1 MTEEVSSNPIMTK
14 DSESNNRLKRAK
26 SISYRRT
33 LGLFKKTARKFLT
46 KKGRDDFK
54 KKAFSK
60 VRKNFQN

>member
-1 MTEEVSSNPIMTK
+1 MNEENSSDLTK
-14 DSESNNRLKRAK
+14 DIEVNNRLKRAK
-26 SISYRRT
+26 SISNRRT

-60 VRKNFQN
+60 VKF